1 MADFDPHSKQ
11 YEASYTLTRWFDDI
25 QHDFATRLTWCCASR
40 FEDANHAPQVG
51 VAEGTDMT
59 AALGE
64 TITLTARATDPD
76 GDELTYDWQRYADA
90 DTCATDVALTA
101 DGATCQVELPA
112 DAQPGDTVHVIVR
125 VRDVRPDDQPYMV
138 SYARVVISV
147 A

>member
-1 MADFDPHSKQ
+1 MNDSAARACWGVAARHEDATHAPAVQIAEGLDLTAAPGS
-11 YEASYTLTRWFDDI
+11 TLT
-25 QHDFATRLTWCCASR
+25 L
-40 FEDANHAPQVG
+40 HAQG
-51 VAEGTDMT
+51 
-59 AALGE
+59 
-64 TITLTARATDPD
+64 TDPD

-90 DTCATDVALTA
+90 DSCAADVALTA